1 MAAVGAQLATLAA
14 PLLSW
19 LYANAASPVLS
30 VLGAATAPARAA
42 VAAACGP
49 TYSVFASQSGA
60 AGVAALT
67 AVTSLAR
74 ATFALGTVVATL
86 AALPC
91 QYAFAKALIG
101 AKAFAAWSVAVAA
114 PALAAGA
121 VKAAAFAKLAALTA
135 AKYGSLALSIAAQ
148 KAGVLAALLGDWAR
162 LLLEQLGG
170 PVASLKAAPRE
181 TTAAAR
187 ISPLARP
194 RRPGRERRRRVRS
207 PPPPHRVAVKHRYCP
222 FSFVWKFID
231 VLACASLVRLLR
243 ALESL
248 VRPTRAA
255 AHEDILSRSGVVE

>member
-1 MAAVGAQLATLAA
+1 MAVRERRL
-14 PLLSW
+14 
-19 LYANAASPVLS
+19 PVLS

-121 VKAAAFAKLAALTA
+121 VKAAAFALAALTA
-135 AKYGSLALSIAAQ
+135 AKYGSLASIAAQ

-170 PVASLKAAPRE
+170 LGGKP
-181 TTAAAR
+181 
-187 ISPLARP
+187 
-194 RRPGRERRRRVRS
+194 RRRRVKR
-207 PPPPHRVAVKHRYCP
+207 RQR
-222 FSFVWKFID
+222 
-231 VLACASLVRLLR
+231 R
-243 ALESL
+243 AYPLHA
-248 VRPTRAA
+248 RAA
-255 AHEDILSRSGVVE
+255 PGRETTSSKPSPLIVWQSSTDTVRGSALFGSSSMFLLVCLLCVFCAPSRGLVSPQERPHTKTS